1 MRDWLPA
8 IVWHLALHAR
18 QLVGTSSVEMYTQ
31 ALLAGCRCIELD
43 LWDGPGYMPI
53 IYHGHTLTTKL
64 TLIDVVKAIKAAA
77 FTTSPYPVI
86 LSLEDHCS
94 YEQQMVVTLTFR
106 KEFGDALLTKPV
118 APCDGN
124 LLRELPSPEQMKYA
138 MAGPPSQDTPVAC
151 SARYHEN
158 HKENIREAFI
168 GRSII
173 FYFAVSLPFPSLGV
187 LFSQPRHPPHLQ
199 PQLLRPCYFTWAGIK
214 SL

>member
-1 MRDWLPA
+1 MD
-8 IVWHLALHAR
+8 LALHAR

-138 MAGPPSQDTPVAC
+138 MARPPSQDTPVAC
-151 SARYHEN
+151 SARYHEK
-158 HKENIREAFI
+158 HKYIYGKHLLVVPSFFI
-168 GRSII
+168 LQFLCPSPPSGS
-173 FYFAVSLPFPSLGV
+173 SFPSLAT
-187 LFSQPRHPPHLQ
+187 HLTCDPNCCGHAILPGQ
-199 PQLLRPCYFTWAGIK
+199 V
-214 SL
+214 